1 MSAERTPPSGAVT
14 ATGVPTGG
22 TGADGAGAPRPA
34 RRLIGVDAARGLAL
48 FGMVAVHTL
57 PSWDEQTGDA
67 TLSWTLFA
75 GHSAALFATLAG
87 VSLAFASGGRT
98 PRTGRRMTASRWALA
113 GRAGTIALVGFLL
126 GFLELP
132 VSNILIYYGVLFLLA
147 IPFLRLRTRSLL
159 LCAALFA
166 LVAPFL
172 MQWSVD
178 VLPGLEYENP
188 SLLDVVLDPGTVL
201 SQLLLTGVYPALPWM
216 AFLLAGL
223 AVGRTD
229 LTSRRVQTLLAT
241 IGAAVALLV
250 WSASVLAVQV
260 LGGYEAIAAGT
271 PWMDEAQIDEVMVF
285 GGDPTLPTDTLWW
298 LLVSTPHTNTP
309 FFLLLNV
316 GVALSVLGVCL
327 LLERVAGRIL
337 APLAAAGAMTFT
349 LYTAHLLVL
358 WPEYYDLAP
367 AAWTVGQLVLFTA
380 FALLWRR
387 ARGQGPLE
395 VVVTRSTWAIS
406 RRVLARGADGT
417 QPPVLS
423 GTAPGPDRTRDP
435 TT

>member
-1 MSAERTPPSGAVT
+1 MSVPRTPPSGAAT
-14 ATGVPTGG
+14 AAA
-22 TGADGAGAPRPA
+22 GAPAGGAGADAAGVPRPA

-57 PSWDEQTGDA
+57 PSWDERTGEA
-67 TLSWTLFA
+67 HWSWTLFA

-98 PRTGRRMTASRWALA
+98 PRTGRRMTASRWSLA
-113 GRAGTIALVGFLL
+113 GRAGVIALVGLLL

-132 VSNILIYYGVLFLLA
+132 VSNILIYYGMLFLLA
-147 IPFLRLRTRSLL
+147 VPFLRLRTRSLL

-166 LVAPFL
+166 LLAPFL

-188 SLLDVVLDPGTVL
+188 SLVDLVLDPGTVL

-241 IGAAVALLV
+241 VGAAVALLV
-250 WSASVLAVQV
+250 WSASALALQV
-260 LGGYEAIAAGT
+260 LGGYEAIAEGT
-271 PWMDEAQIDEVMVF
+271 PWMEESQIDEVLVF

-298 LLVSTPHTNTP
+298 LLISAPHSNTP
-309 FFLLLNV
+309 FFLALNV
-316 GVALSVLGVCL
+316 GLALSVLGVCL
-327 LLERVAGRIL
+327 LLERVAARML
-337 APLAAAGAMTFT
+337 APIAAAGAMTFT
-349 LYTAHLLVL
+349 LYTVHLLVL
-358 WPEYYDLAP
+358 WPGYFELAP
-367 AAWTVGQLVLFTA
+367 AVWTACQLVVFTL

-395 VVVTRSTWAIS
+395 QVVTRATRAIS
-406 RRVLARGADGT
+406 RRVLARDEGGT
-417 QPPVLS
+417 RTPVS
-423 GTAPGPDRTRDP
+423 
-435 TT
+435 

>member
-1 MSAERTPPSGAVT
+1 MSAARTPPSGT
-14 ATGVPTGG
+14 ATAAGGPTGG
-22 TGADGAGAPRPA
+22 TGHDVAGAPRPT

-57 PSWDEQTGDA
+57 PSWDEATGEVHW
-67 TLSWTLFA
+67 SWTLFA

-98 PRTGRRMTASRWALA
+98 PRSGRRMTASRWALA
-113 GRAGTIALVGFLL
+113 GRAGVIALVGFLL

-132 VSNILIYYGVLFLLA
+132 VSNILIYYGMLFLLA
-147 IPFLRLRTRSLL
+147 VPFLRLRTRSLL
-159 LCAALFA
+159 LCSALFA

-188 SLLDVVLDPGTVL
+188 SLVDLVADPGTVL

-229 LTSRRVQTLLAT
+229 LRSRRVQTLLAT
-241 IGAAVALLV
+241 VGAAVALIV
-250 WSASVLAVQV
+250 WSASVLALQV
-260 LGGYEAIAAGT
+260 LGGYEAIAEGT
-271 PWMDEAQIDEVMVF
+271 PWMDESEIDEVLVF

-298 LLVSTPHTNTP
+298 LLISAPHSNTP
-309 FFLLLNV
+309 FFLALNV
-316 GVALSVLGVCL
+316 GLALSVLGVCL
-327 LLERVAGRIL
+327 LLERVAGTVL
-337 APLAAAGAMTFT
+337 APIAAAGAMTFT

-367 AAWTVGQLVLFTA
+367 AAWTGGQIVAFTV

-387 ARGQGPLE
+387 ALGQGPLE
-395 VVVTRSTWAIS
+395 KVVTRSTRAIS
-406 RRVLARGADGT
+406 RRVLARGEAR
-417 QPPVLS
+417 P
-423 GTAPGPDRTRDP
+423 
-435 TT
+435 